1 MLVNAVA
8 FMVGVCCTAAPLSAA
23 PYDVLVHGATP
34 SGVAAAVAAGREGR
48 SVVLIEPGTCVPEP
62 NPEPR
67 PVNWAYSDVLQ
78 HKC

>member
-1 MLVNAVA
+1 MVTTVA

-62 NPEPR
+62 KPEAR
-67 PVNWAYSDVLQ
+67 PVNLAYSDVLQ